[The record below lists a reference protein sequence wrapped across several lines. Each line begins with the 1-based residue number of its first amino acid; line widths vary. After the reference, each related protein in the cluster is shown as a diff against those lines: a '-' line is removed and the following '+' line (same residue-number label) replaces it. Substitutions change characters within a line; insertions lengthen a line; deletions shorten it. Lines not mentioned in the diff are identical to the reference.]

1 MKKLVFVMVAVL
13 SLMFVSCKTTP
24 ASTSDSNLCDSLIE
38 EVDSTAKVD
47 STVVEDATK
56 TPAVEVKKPSKPE
69 VKEGVDITTPAK
81 PVEEINKPIENKK

>member
-13 SLMFVSCKTTP
+13 NLMFVSCKTTP

-56 TPAVEVKKPSKPE
+56 TPAVEVKKSSPE
-69 VKEGVDITTPAK
+69 VKEGADVTTPAK
-81 PVEEINKPIENKK
+81 PVEEANKPIGNKK